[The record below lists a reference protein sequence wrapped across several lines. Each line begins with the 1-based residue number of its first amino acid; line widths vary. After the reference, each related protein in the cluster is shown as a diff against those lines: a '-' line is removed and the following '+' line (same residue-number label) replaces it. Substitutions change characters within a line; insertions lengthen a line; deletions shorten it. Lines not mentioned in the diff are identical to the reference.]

1 MQGSSRPDRKLV
13 DAASLCSHLVKQGSV
28 YAFLAEHRQKPFP
41 DDMFADLFPSDRG
54 RPSVPANVIATVMV
68 LQALE
73 GASDREAGRQL
84 ETNIS
89 WKVACGLGIGD
100 EAFHPTVLVLW
111 RNKLRASKRPQRIF
125 EAVREV
131 ISTSGVIS
139 NKTRRALDSTVLEDA
154 VQRQDTISLL
164 QSQIRRVRKLI
175 GELAEGVYVRE
186 HNLGPG
192 RPPCDFE
199 DQDDIDR
206 LISELVDDAYELVFA
221 AEDLGFK
228 LDEQQQD
235 PLALLALVV
244 GQDVEPGDRPGRLR
258 IAERTAPA
266 RIVSVVDPESRHA
279 HKTQHSYRDGY
290 KAHVAAEPETGLV
303 TATDLGSGN
312 TGDAEAAPLL
322 IEDEPV
328 GTEVLGDTAYS
339 AGEFRKH
346 LEDNEMKVVIKPMS
360 LRPAVDGGYTIE
372 DFEIDRD
379 ASTITCP
386 KRHHGGD
393 QPERPGPLREE
404 LRHLPAPKALHA
416 VQSRADDRAQR
427 APRPPGGC
435 PAPCR
440 HGRVRRDLSQ
450 LPPHDRAHDR
460 LAGARPEPQAPL
472 PRHRAQSPLALPQGG
487 GRQPETPPRPRPRPQ
502 RGELGDDHR
511 LRARIAEI
519 RPGPALFRAP

>member
-41 DDMFADLFPSDRG
+41 DDRFADLFPSDRG
-54 RPSVPANVIATVMV
+54 RPSVPADVIATVMV

-73 GASDREAGRQL
+73 GASDREACRQL

-175 GELAEGVYVRE
+175 GELAERVYVRE

-199 DQDDIDR
+199 DRDDIDR

-221 AEDLGFK
+221 AEDLALV

-235 PLALLALVV
+235 ALALLALVA
-244 GQDVEPGDRPGRLR
+244 GQDVEPGDRPGRWR
-258 IAERTAPA
+258 IAERTAPD

-290 KAHVAAEPETGLV
+290 KG
-303 TATDLGSGN
+303 
-312 TGDAEAAPLL
+312 
-322 IEDEPV
+322 
-328 GTEVLGDTAYS
+328 
-339 AGEFRKH
+339 
-346 LEDNEMKVVIKPMS
+346 
-360 LRPAVDGGYTIE
+360 
-372 DFEIDRD
+372 
-379 ASTITCP
+379 
-386 KRHHGGD
+386 
-393 QPERPGPLREE
+393 
-404 LRHLPAPKALHA
+404 
-416 VQSRADDRAQR
+416 
-427 APRPPGGC
+427 
-435 PAPCR
+435 
-440 HGRVRRDLSQ
+440 
-450 LPPHDRAHDR
+450 
-460 LAGARPEPQAPL
+460 
-472 PRHRAQSPLALPQGG
+472 
-487 GRQPETPPRPRPRPQ
+487 
-502 RGELGDDHR
+502 
-511 LRARIAEI
+511 
-519 RPGPALFRAP
+519 